1 MRGVLAGWPV
11 VVAAGV
17 GAGGTAGAG
26 ASPARVWR
34 ERREADVK
42 KLVMSRPRL
51 NAAAAILP
59 KARGDMLICI
69 VIFYWV

>member
-1 MRGVLAGWPV
+1 MLAGWPV
-11 VVAAGV
+11 VVAAR
-17 GAGGTAGAG
+17 GAATGAADAAG
-26 ASPARVWR
+26 ASPARGWR
-34 ERREADVK
+34 ERRAADVK

-69 VIFYWV
+69 VIFYRV